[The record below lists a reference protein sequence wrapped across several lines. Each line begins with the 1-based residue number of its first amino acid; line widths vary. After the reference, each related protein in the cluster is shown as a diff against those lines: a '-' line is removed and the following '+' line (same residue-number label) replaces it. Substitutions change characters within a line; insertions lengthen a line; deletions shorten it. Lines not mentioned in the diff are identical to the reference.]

1 MENYKNE
8 TRLIKWIVLLPIIA
22 VLITS
27 SSLTYIFIKSK
38 YDSYSAEIKI
48 LEKDYI
54 SNTKNKIK
62 KRVDN
67 ISHLIKNNYK
77 YQLSESKKNIKNIVE
92 LGFTLLDTVYSEN
105 KDTSIEK
112 LFKEID
118 KHMNKIR
125 FFENQSGYF
134 FVFDLEKNKVITLP
148 SNPEFVGKTVDETF
162 DSYGKKLFNYHK
174 KLLKEKNEFY
184 SVWFW
189 KKPDK
194 DNKLEK
200 VGYIKKFE
208 PLNVMIGTAV
218 YTEDVKE
225 TITKSII
232 DIISKMEYSDD
243 SYIFILDRKGK
254 SVYHKNQDI
263 IGVPLEKLSEKTQE
277 NVNIILEK
285 INKDKSGFL
294 EYMQD
299 KNIFENFIPS
309 KKISYVTYNP
319 ELDWIIGTGLYT
331 NDLNEQILLKRKN
344 LEDKMNQD
352 IKLILLIS
360 FVVSLIIIT
369 LLMIISN
376 KIKELILYYSQTLNI
391 KNKELKVLNTDLEK
405 KVKSQVNDLRK
416 KDFVLNQQS
425 KLVAMGEMIGN
436 IAHQWRQPLSAISTL
451 ASGIRVQKEIG
462 LVSDEQ
468 LDEDLKNIVE
478 TTNILS
484 NTIDDFRNFY
494 SNKKEKA
501 EFEIESIIN
510 QVLNLVG
517 ANLKSKNIDIIKNID
532 NINIYSYKNEF
543 LQVILNLINNSK
555 DALVELN
562 EEKKFIFIN
571 VKDNKTSLCFE
582 IIDNGGGIDD
592 NIINRIFEP
601 YFTTKFKSQ
610 GTGIGLFMSKNI
622 IDNSLHGNIRVENTE
637 FEYENKKYKGAK
649 FVIDIPYSDI

>member
-54 SNTKNKIK
+54 SNIKNKIK

-67 ISHLIKNNYK
+67 ISYLIKNNYK
-77 YQLSESKKNIKNIVE
+77 YQLFESKKNIKNIVE
-92 LGFTLLDTVYSEN
+92 LGFTILNTVYLEN
-105 KDTSIEK
+105 KNNSKDKIFE
-112 LFKEID
+112 EIN
-118 KHMNKIR
+118 KHLNNIR
-125 FFENQSGYF
+125 FFDNQSGYF
-134 FVFDLEKNKVITLP
+134 FVFDLVENKVVTLP
-148 SNPEFVGKTVDETF
+148 STPSFVGKSVYETF
-162 DSYGKKLFNYHK
+162 DSYGKKLFTYHK
-174 KLLKEKNEFY
+174 KILEERNETF

-189 KKPDK
+189 KKLDT
-194 DNKLEK
+194 NHKLEK
-200 VGYIKKFE
+200 VGFIKKFE

-218 YTEDVKE
+218 YTEDIKA

-243 SYIFILDRKGK
+243 SYIFILDKDGK

-263 IGVPLEKLSEKTQE
+263 IGVPIEKLSEKTQE
-277 NVNIILEK
+277 NVNRILEK
-285 INKDKSGFL
+285 IKKDKSGFL
-294 EYMQD
+294 EYIQD

-360 FVVSLIIIT
+360 FIVSLIIIT

-376 KIKELILYYSQTLNI
+376 RIKELILYYSQTLNI
-391 KNKELKVLNTDLEK
+391 KNKELKVLNTDLEN
-405 KVKSQVNDLRK
+405 KVKSQVDDLRK
-416 KDFVLNQQS
+416 KDFMLNQQS

-451 ASGIRVQKEIG
+451 ASGIRVQKEMG

-468 LDEDLKNIVE
+468 LDEDLQNIVD

-484 NTIDDFRNFY
+484 HTIDDFRNFY
-494 SNKKEKA
+494 SNKKEKT

-517 ANLKSKNIDIIKNID
+517 ANLKSKNIYVIKNID
-532 NINIYSYKNEF
+532 NVNIYSYKNEF

-555 DALVELN
+555 DALVESN

-571 VKDNKTSLCFE
+571 VKENKTSLFFE

-592 NIINRIFEP
+592 DIINRIFEP

-622 IDNSLHGNIRVENTE
+622 IDNSLNGNIKVENEE
-637 FEYENKKYKGAK
+637 FEYEDKKYKGAK
-649 FVIDIPYSDI
+649 FVIEIPYSDI